1 MRVTFFEELVASL
14 KNLLNIIIVLL
25 VEAKSA
31 IDDSRTFDDTVS
43 LETHTLETKVLG
55 ISFKVV

>member
-14 KNLLNIIIVLL
+14 KDLLNIIIVLL

>member
-1 MRVTFFEELVASL
+1 VRVTFFEELVASL

>member
-14 KNLLNIIIVLL
+14 KDLLNIIIVLL

-31 IDDSRTFDDTVS
+31 IDDSRTFDHTVS

>member
-1 MRVTFFEELVASL
+1 MRVAFFEELVASL
-14 KNLLNIIIVLL
+14 KDLLNIIIVLL

>member
-1 MRVTFFEELVASL
+1 VRVTFFEELVASL
-14 KNLLNIIIVLL
+14 KDLLNIIIVLL

>member
-1 MRVTFFEELVASL
+1 VRVTFFEELVASL
-14 KNLLNIIIVLL
+14 KDLLNIIIVLL

-43 LETHTLETKVLG
+43 LETHTLKTKVLG

>member
-43 LETHTLETKVLG
+43 LETYTLETKVLG